1 MNDAA
6 GALIFHSSGRALW
19 HSDLCGDCRGDD
31 ELCVHWAH
39 RHTGLCAA
47 LRGAVTMVLV
57 VIGASI
63 AIEVVARL
71 FA

>member
-1 MNDAA
+1 
-6 GALIFHSSGRALW
+6 
-19 HSDLCGDCRGDD
+19 
-31 ELCVHWAH
+31 
-39 RHTGLCAA
+39 

-63 AIEVVARL
+63 AIEVAARL